1 MCCRHC
7 CVTYC
12 CVYVVLSEYSEYDFQ
27 CMAYA
32 SDRVHKSET
41 GLVYSTEIEVVD
53 YQLRVLFSIGD
64 STNMNSFDKIKLSSI
79 KIPNKKIELTSK
91 MITLQSINMSFT
103 INFLTHFLSTINKH
117 NSSINLTNPKI
128 YFTNFSI

>member
-1 MCCRHC
+1 
-7 CVTYC
+7 
-12 CVYVVLSEYSEYDFQ
+12 
-27 CMAYA
+27 MAYA

-64 STNMNSFDKIKLSSI
+64 STNMNSFNKIKLSSI

-91 MITLQSINMSFT
+91 MITL
-103 INFLTHFLSTINKH
+103 
-117 NSSINLTNPKI
+117 
-128 YFTNFSI
+128 